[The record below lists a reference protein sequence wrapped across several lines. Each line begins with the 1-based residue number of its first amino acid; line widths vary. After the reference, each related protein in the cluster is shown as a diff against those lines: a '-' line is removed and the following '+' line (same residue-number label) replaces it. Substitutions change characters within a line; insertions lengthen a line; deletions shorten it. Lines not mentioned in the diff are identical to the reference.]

1 MNSIEASE
9 VFAAIQDAIS
19 ELANIEPDEVNF
31 SDHLIEDLY
40 LDLSTDV
47 PKLITLV
54 SQELDHDFDSDAVE
68 DFLHELEDDEDQANV
83 NSLLSFVQ
91 GEVELN

>member
-9 VFAAIQDAIS
+9 VFASIQDAIS
-19 ELANIEPDEVNF
+19 ELANIAPDEVNF

-40 LDLSTDV
+40 LDLSTDL
-47 PKLITLV
+47 PKIVSMV
-54 SQELDHDFDSDAVE
+54 SQELDYEFDPDAVE
-68 DFLHELEDDEDQANV
+68 DFFHELEDDEDQANV
-83 NSLLSFVQ
+83 NALLSFIQ